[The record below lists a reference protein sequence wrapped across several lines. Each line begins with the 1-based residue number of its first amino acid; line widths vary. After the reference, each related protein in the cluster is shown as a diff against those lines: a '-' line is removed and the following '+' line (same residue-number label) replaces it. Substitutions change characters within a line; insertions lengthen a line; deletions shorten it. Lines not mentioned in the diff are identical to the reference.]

1 MNWFKFSKD
10 FSYRNLINDKV
21 RYLSELAAILEK
33 NKKLVFQSGS
43 IVKMSNFEVIGSKKI
58 TSYPDIRDILM
69 EADGVILDSPWKY
82 ASLCDFAL
90 EKIYYQINEFKE
102 ERESWTKGKNQKV
115 QKGLVDEY

>member
-10 FSYRNLINDKV
+10 FSYRNLINDKIK
-21 RYLSELAAILEK
+21 YLSELASILEQ

-43 IVKMSNFEVIGSKKI
+43 LVKQSNFDVIDSKKI

-69 EADGVILDSPWKY
+69 EAYEIILDNPWKY

-90 EKIYYQINEFKE
+90 EKIYYQIGEFKE
-102 ERESWTKGKNQKV
+102 ERKSWTRNDKNIE
-115 QKGLVDEY
+115 QKGLVDGY